1 MNNVQRT
8 IGVDPGLNNTGFG
21 ILDYKGSKIK
31 VVAYGLITPPINE
44 SIPNRLEYLNSH
56 MNNLIDK
63 FNPMS
68 MAIEDSFYSQNVK
81 SAILLGQARGVLL
94 LSAASRGIPSMVYA
108 PRKVK
113 QSVTGSGSS
122 SKTQVKYM
130 VEKILKIDNDI
141 SSLDIT
147 DALAIGLCH
156 INQNKYL

>member
-1 MNNVQRT
+1 MKSIQRI
-8 IGVDPGLNNTGFG
+8 IGVDPGINNTGFA

-31 VVAYGLITPPINE
+31 VDAYGLITTPVKE

-56 MNNLIDK
+56 MNDLIDK
-63 FNPMS
+63 FSPMS

-81 SAILLGQARGVLL
+81 SVILLSQARGVLL
-94 LSAASRGIPSMVYA
+94 LSAASKGISSMVYA

-113 QSVTGSGSS
+113 QSVTGNGSS
-122 SKTQVKYM
+122 SKKQVKYM
-130 VEKILKIDNDI
+130 VEKILNIDKNI

>member
-1 MNNVQRT
+1 MNSIQR
-8 IGVDPGLNNTGFG
+8 IISVDPGLRNTGFA

-31 VVAYGLITPPINE
+31 VVAYGLINPPTKE

-56 MNNLIDK
+56 MNDLIDK
-63 FNPMS
+63 FSPMS

-94 LSAASRGIPSMVYA
+94 LSAASKGIPSMVYA
-108 PRKVK
+108 PRKIK

-122 SKTQVKYM
+122 SKKQVKYM
-130 VEKILKIDNDI
+130 VEKILDIQKSI

-156 INQNKYL
+156 INQDKYL

>member
-1 MNNVQRT
+1 MNSIQRI

-21 ILDYKGSKIK
+21 ILDYRGSKIK
-31 VVAYGLITPPINE
+31 VVAYGLVTPPTEE

-56 MNNLIDK
+56 MNDLIDK

-122 SKTQVKYM
+122 SKKQVKYM
-130 VEKILKIDNDI
+130 VEKILKIDKNI

>member
-1 MNNVQRT
+1 LNSIQR
-8 IGVDPGLNNTGFG
+8 IISVDPGLRNTGFA

-31 VVAYGLITPPINE
+31 VVAYGLINPPTKE

-56 MNNLIDK
+56 MNDLIDK
-63 FNPMS
+63 FSPMS

-94 LSAASRGIPSMVYA
+94 LSAASKGIPSMVYA
-108 PRKVK
+108 PRKIK

-122 SKTQVKYM
+122 SKKQVKYM
-130 VEKILKIDNDI
+130 VEKILNIEKSI

-147 DALAIGLCH
+147 DALEIGLCH

>member
-1 MNNVQRT
+1 MNRIQRI

-21 ILDYKGSKIK
+21 ILDYRGSKIK
-31 VVAYGLITPPINE
+31 VVAYGLVTPPTEE

-56 MNNLIDK
+56 MNDLIDK
-63 FNPMS
+63 FSPMS

-94 LSAASRGIPSMVYA
+94 LSAASKGIPSMVYA

-122 SKTQVKYM
+122 SKRQVKYM
-130 VEKILKIDNDI
+130 VEKILKIDKNI

>member
-1 MNNVQRT
+1 MNSIQRI

-31 VVAYGLITPPINE
+31 VVAYGLVSPPAKE

-56 MNNLIDK
+56 MNDLIDK

-94 LSAASRGIPSMVYA
+94 LSAASKGIPSMVYA

-122 SKTQVKYM
+122 SKEQVKYM
-130 VEKILKIDNDI
+130 VEKILKIDKNI

>member
-1 MNNVQRT
+1 LSNIQRT

-31 VVAYGLITPPINE
+31 VVAYGLISPPAKE

-56 MNNLIDK
+56 MNDLIDK

-94 LSAASRGIPSMVYA
+94 LSASSRGIPSMVYA

-122 SKTQVKYM
+122 SKKQVKYM
-130 VEKILKIDNDI
+130 VEKILKIDKNI

>member
-21 ILDYKGSKIK
+21 ILDHRGSKIK

-94 LSAASRGIPSMVYA
+94 LSAASRGISSMVYA

>member
-31 VVAYGLITPPINE
+31 VVAYGLISPPIKE

-94 LSAASRGIPSMVYA
+94 LSAASRGISSKVYA

>member
-56 MNNLIDK
+56 MNDLIDK
-63 FNPMS
+63 FSPMS

-94 LSAASRGIPSMVYA
+94 LSAASRGISSMVYA

>member
-1 MNNVQRT
+1 MCIR
-8 IGVDPGLNNTGFG
+8 DR
-21 ILDYKGSKIK
+21 
-31 VVAYGLITPPINE
+31 

-56 MNNLIDK
+56 MNDLIDK
-63 FNPMS
+63 FSPMS

-94 LSAASRGIPSMVYA
+94 LSAASKGIPSMVYA

-122 SKTQVKYM
+122 SKRQVKYM
-130 VEKILKIDNDI
+130 VEKILKIDKNI
-141 SSLDIT
+141 SSLDIS
-147 DALAIGLCH
+147 DALAVGLCH

>member
-1 MNNVQRT
+1 MKSIQR
-8 IGVDPGLNNTGFG
+8 IISVDPGLRNTGFA

-31 VVAYGLITPPINE
+31 VVAYGLINPPTKE

-56 MNNLIDK
+56 MNDLIDK
-63 FNPMS
+63 FSPMS

-94 LSAASRGIPSMVYA
+94 LSAASKGIPSMVYA
-108 PRKVK
+108 PRKIK

-122 SKTQVKYM
+122 SKKQVKYM
-130 VEKILKIDNDI
+130 VEKILNIEKSI

>member
-130 VEKILKIDNDI
+130 VEKILKIDKDI

>member
-1 MNNVQRT
+1 MNSIQRI
-8 IGVDPGLNNTGFG
+8 IGVDPGINNTGFA

-31 VVAYGLITPPINE
+31 VVAYGLITPPAKE

-56 MNNLIDK
+56 MNDLIDK

-81 SAILLGQARGVLL
+81 SVILLSQARGVLL
-94 LSAASRGIPSMVYA
+94 LSAASKGIASMVYA

-113 QSVTGSGSS
+113 QSVTGNGSS
-122 SKTQVKYM
+122 SKKQVKYM
-130 VEKILKIDNDI
+130 VEKILNIDKNI

>member
-1 MNNVQRT
+1 MNSIQRI

-31 VVAYGLITPPINE
+31 VVAYGLVSPPAKE
-44 SIPNRLEYLNSH
+44 SVANRLEYLNSH
-56 MNNLIDK
+56 MNDLIDK
-63 FNPMS
+63 FSPMS
-68 MAIEDSFYSQNVK
+68 MALEDSFYSQNVK

-94 LSAASRGIPSMVYA
+94 LSAASKGIPSMVYA

-122 SKTQVKYM
+122 SKEQVKYM
-130 VEKILKIDNDI
+130 VEKILKIDKNI

>member
-68 MAIEDSFYSQNVK
+68 KAIEDSFYSQNVK

-94 LSAASRGIPSMVYA
+94 LSAASRGISSKVYA

>member
-1 MNNVQRT
+1 MNSIQR
-8 IGVDPGLNNTGFG
+8 IISVDPGLRNTGFA

-31 VVAYGLITPPINE
+31 IVAYGLINPPTKE

-56 MNNLIDK
+56 MNDLIDK
-63 FNPMS
+63 FSPMS

-94 LSAASRGIPSMVYA
+94 LSAASKGIPSMVYA
-108 PRKVK
+108 PRKIK

-122 SKTQVKYM
+122 SKKQVKYM
-130 VEKILKIDNDI
+130 VEKILNIEKSI

>member
-1 MNNVQRT
+1 MR
-8 IGVDPGLNNTGFG
+8 NTGFA

-31 VVAYGLITPPINE
+31 IVAYGLINPPTKE

-56 MNNLIDK
+56 MNDLIDK
-63 FNPMS
+63 FSPMS

-94 LSAASRGIPSMVYA
+94 LSAASKGIPSMVYA
-108 PRKVK
+108 PRKIK

-122 SKTQVKYM
+122 SKKQVKYM
-130 VEKILKIDNDI
+130 VEKILNIEKSI

>member
-1 MNNVQRT
+1 MDNVQRT

-31 VVAYGLITPPINE
+31 VVAYGLISPPFKE

-130 VEKILKIDNDI
+130 VEKILKIDKDI

>member
-1 MNNVQRT
+1 M
-8 IGVDPGLNNTGFG
+8 DPGLNNTGFG

-94 LSAASRGIPSMVYA
+94 LSAASRGISSMVYA

-130 VEKILKIDNDI
+130 VEKILKIDKDI